1 MPPRYRRGLLDTT
14 EKARTSFFLSSSR
27 EVTLLNN
34 EVANGASDIRIAS
47 LVLLAQRS
55 RFS

>member
-27 EVTLLNN
+27 EVTHLNYQ
-34 EVANGASDIRIAS
+34 ATIGASDIRIAF
-47 LVLLAQRS
+47 LVL
-55 RFS
+55 